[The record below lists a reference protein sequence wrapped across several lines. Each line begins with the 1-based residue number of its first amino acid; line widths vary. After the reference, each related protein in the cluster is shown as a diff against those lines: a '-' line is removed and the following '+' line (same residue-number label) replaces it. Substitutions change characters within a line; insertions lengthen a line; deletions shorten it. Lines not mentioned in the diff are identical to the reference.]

1 MKSGEGCVS
10 ASERRKIG
18 VGKRETG
25 VVGTAGEIDQD
36 GDEMN
41 HLFQRRGTEFVVAQ

>member
-1 MKSGEGCVS
+1 MESGESGVS
-10 ASERRKIG
+10 AGERREIG

-25 VVGTAGEIDQD
+25 VVGIAGEIYQD